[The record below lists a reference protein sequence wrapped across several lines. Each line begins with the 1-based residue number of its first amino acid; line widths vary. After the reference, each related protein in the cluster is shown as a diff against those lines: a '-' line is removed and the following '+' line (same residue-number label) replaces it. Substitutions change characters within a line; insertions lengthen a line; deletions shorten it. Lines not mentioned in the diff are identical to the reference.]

1 MSLVL
6 LDKVGQMAKRRTM
19 LRGWLL
25 WKHNANV
32 QRLKEVDAKYVAALQ
47 QRESDQVLQEEQ
59 SRAIVADARARVL
72 RECEARES
80 EEVAQYKRALLR
92 QRERLL
98 QMASAWSEQQAE
110 HSVVSAETDEI
121 LRHEQRRAAETYMAS
136 KSKIDALES
145 AMASQEM
152 AVREAESKLRD
163 VAGMALDCV
172 LDEYCFCRY
181 VCCACENMNLEKT
194 IESYIFAFLASV
206 K

>member
-6 LDKVGQMAKRRTM
+6 LDKVGEMAKRRTL

-59 SRAIVADARARVL
+59 SRAIVADAHARVL

-110 HSVVSAETDEI
+110 HSVASAETDEI

-152 AVREAESKLRD
+152 VVHEAESKLRD

-172 LDEYCFCRY
+172 FDEYCFHEC
-181 VCCACENMNLEKT
+181 VCVRAR
-194 IESYIFAFLASV
+194 SGR
-206 K
+206 

>member
-1 MSLVL
+1 MILE
-6 LDKVGQMAKRRTM
+6 KVCEQAYTKFTVRSFQI
-19 LRGWLL
+19 
-25 WKHNANV
+25 WKQHVKISSQEKENAAQQAVNT
-32 QRLKEVDAKYVAALQ
+32 LQ
-47 QRESDQVLQEEQ
+47 QQQAEE
-59 SRAIVADARARVL
+59 I
-72 RECEARES
+72 
-80 EEVAQYKRALLR
+80 AQYKRALLR

-172 LDEYCFCRY
+172 LELFP
-181 VCCACENMNLEKT
+181 
-194 IESYIFAFLASV
+194 
-206 K
+206 